1 MVEPEILLKYHVVL
15 VDELLK
21 VTNASTEVPL
31 KLIPAPL
38 ATVMPLAMEPLVI
51 V

>member
-1 MVEPEILLKYHVVL
+1 MFKYQAVPD
-15 VDELLK
+15 DELTK
-21 VTNASTEVPL
+21 VTVLLEVPL

-38 ATVMPLAMEPLVI
+38 ATVMPLAMEPAVI